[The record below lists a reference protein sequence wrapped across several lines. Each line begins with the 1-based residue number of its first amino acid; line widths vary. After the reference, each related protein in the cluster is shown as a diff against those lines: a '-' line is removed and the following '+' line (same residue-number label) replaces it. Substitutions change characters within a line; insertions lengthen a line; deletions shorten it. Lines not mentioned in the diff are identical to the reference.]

1 MFCIAQVTGPAVV
14 SPNLFALAVYTGLA
28 LAVGI
33 TLLVLSALLGPRR
46 RDPEKNTT
54 YECGVPLFDSAREP
68 FKHFLM
74 GYLTAYN
81 AVADDT
87 YSALGGLNLNQAIEW
102 LDDFCDAHAMDSFDR
117 AIGRLLIAHHE
128 TRDRGKAATT
138 WLAVRHRTN

>member
-1 MFCIAQVTGPAVV
+1 M
-14 SPNLFALAVYTGLA
+14 
-28 LAVGI
+28 
-33 TLLVLSALLGPRR
+33 LSAALLLPGICNGADSACNYAIWGAGSRSCHQFSSSGI
-46 RDPEKNTT
+46 D
-54 YECGVPLFDSAREP
+54 DSAREP

-128 TRDRGKAATT
+128 TRDIGKATISESA
-138 WLAVRHRTN
+138 WGRRQPPIRTEPE

>member
-1 MFCIAQVTGPAVV
+1 MKH
-14 SPNLFALAVYTGLA
+14 
-28 LAVGI
+28 
-33 TLLVLSALLGPRR
+33 LVLSAALLSPGLCSGADSAGNYAIWGAGSRSCHQFSR
-46 RDPEKNTT
+46 SALD
-54 YECGVPLFDSAREP
+54 DSAREP

-102 LDDFCDAHAMDSFDR
+102 LDDFCNAHAMDSFDR

-128 TRDRGKAATT
+128 TRDRGKAATSEST
-138 WLAVRHRTN
+138 WGRPRSSKRDEPE